1 MDAFSL
7 SGAWTR
13 QDLGLRLE
21 LNAFFNMSQNQVV
34 YSPTETL
41 KNGGSPFY
49 NAGHV
54 NVGGLEFVGEWT
66 PKDLGTYVNLN
77 ATYQRA
83 FRLERYGST
92 EGMRIGNIPEFML
105 NLVAGHRVVNSKRGG
120 ELWLRG
126 NLNFMTSTPLVQNH
140 LSSMVPKAMMEL
152 TAEDYLDAVYSIQN
166 VMETFPDEEVRYKV
180 YMIWERFKTV
190 TAKDL
195 ARVITDRERAY
206 LRALIQEVGAVMP
219 EDGANIG
226 KLLEALIGDKPDLD
240 EFYDNGPQVMLNLGA
255 DWRIK
260 YRPTKHDRKLM
271 LSVDIYNVTNG
282 NYKYGSL
289 LNSYI
294 PAQSISVVGKVG
306 VEF

>member
-1 MDAFSL
+1 M
-7 SGAWTR
+7 
-13 QDLGLRLE
+13 
-21 LNAFFNMSQNQVV
+21 
-34 YSPTETL
+34 
-41 KNGGSPFY
+41 
-49 NAGHV
+49 
-54 NVGGLEFVGEWT
+54 
-66 PKDLGTYVNLN
+66 N

-92 EGMRIGNIPEFML
+92 DGMRIGNIPEFML

-140 LSSMVPKAMMEL
+140 LSSMVPKAMMKL
-152 TAEDYLDAVYSIQN
+152 TADDYLDAVYSIQN
-166 VMETFPDEEVRYKV
+166 VMDNFPDQEVRDKV
-180 YMIWERFKTV
+180 YLIWERFKNV

-195 ARVITDRERAY
+195 ARVITDQEKAY
-206 LRALIQEVGAVMP
+206 LRALMQKVNAVMP
-219 EDGANIG
+219 EDGANIE

-240 EFYDNGPQVMLNLGA
+240 EFYDNGPQVMINLGA

-260 YRPTKHDRKLM
+260 YRPTKHDRRLM
-271 LSVDIYNVTNG
+271 LSLDIYNVTNG

-306 VEF
+306 IEF